1 MANYSQ
7 AHICQCLTRLSTLRS
22 TSVVTISGN
31 RQKTGHQF
39 VGDVLSLAHGLLQ
52 LGLGNGDIVAI
63 CGFNRFLSSSSS
75 SSILAPSHSFGKK
88 QVLLDSGLYFELC
101 FLSF

>member
-1 MANYSQ
+1 M
-7 AHICQCLTRLSTLRS
+7 
-22 TSVVTISGN
+22 
-31 RQKTGHQF
+31 
-39 VGDVLSLAHGLLQ
+39 GDVLSLAHGLLQ